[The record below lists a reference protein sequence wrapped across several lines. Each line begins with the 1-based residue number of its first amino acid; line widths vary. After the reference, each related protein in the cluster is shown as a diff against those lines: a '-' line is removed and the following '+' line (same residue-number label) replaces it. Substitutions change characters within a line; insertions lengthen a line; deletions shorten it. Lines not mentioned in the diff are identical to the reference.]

1 MSIRAVCLVI
11 LLAAAYA
18 LAGRLG
24 LAIPYVGSSI
34 TLFWP
39 PAGIAVAALFVY
51 GPRCWPGIA
60 LGALLVNLWTG
71 SPLAIAMAIA
81 VGNTLGPVAV
91 VAMLR
96 RGGFQRTFD
105 RPRDVMLYGA
115 AVAAGMTLPAL
126 GGVVSLCASGA
137 IPSESFGDAWLMWWL
152 GDSVGALIVGP
163 VLLAFT
169 REKLRMIRARPGE
182 AAVLGVVALACAWL
196 IFSFTPR
203 PSVADPPYAFLS
215 IVPLVWAAFRFGP
228 LGASTIAL
236 LLSTVG
242 AWATA
247 TGHGQFRLDDARE
260 GLFLAWAYMATI
272 GAIGLM
278 ITAMQ
283 AERTRAIEGLAQ
295 SRTMLDAIRH
305 AQTQL
310 IVDMGSGRIL
320 DDLLGALASITR
332 SPFVFIAEVP
342 RDRDGRPNGSIC
354 EITNAAFASDQA
366 KEAHPGTLVGTVLPA
381 LLAAVRDGAQ
391 SIDADRGHNRL
402 GEWLPLET
410 PVSTFLA
417 LPLLQAG
424 TPIGVVGLANR
435 NGGYDARMPALLE
448 PFATTIAS
456 MIGFREAE
464 KVRRL
469 DEQRLNLALT
479 SGEMALFDWNVETGE
494 VLLNEQW
501 STMLGEPPARMH
513 TTFAALSALVHPD
526 DLESLRE
533 PLRAVLKGEASY
545 RVEHRVHSPAGRWI
559 WIRSDGQV
567 VQRDANGRAL
577 RVIGTNQPIGAHK
590 LAEQALRASEE
601 KFAKAFQLSPMLMA
615 ISTLADGRYV
625 DVNDTYERVTGFR
638 RDEVIGRSGL
648 DFSLWVDSREYD
660 RVLAA
665 IARDGRVRDCE
676 VRLRKKCGDVM
687 FCEVSCEPLVLNGV
701 PCMLSVTTDI
711 TQRKRDEAQ
720 MRLAS
725 KVLETTADAVVLSDA
740 EDRVIMVNAA
750 FSKMTGFTPDE
761 MLGKVLS
768 ESPFR
773 PIDSEQSAA
782 RMEIQRRQ
790 GYLTAEVVRHR
801 KDGSELPLWVAAS
814 NVCDDSGEIVNFV
827 RVFTD
832 ISQLKASQRQLEA
845 LASHDAL
852 TGLLNRRVFDDRLEH
867 ALRRTARTGE
877 GVALL
882 FIDLDRFKG
891 INDTYG
897 HDVGDFCL
905 QTVAARVRTCI
916 RGGDSVG
923 RLGGDEFA
931 VILEGADAASA
942 RRVGQRIV
950 EECGRPLSIGAR
962 TLRLSASVGVAIRGC
977 DGEDATSLLK
987 SADLAMYAG
996 KRAGGGMVRLH
1007 TTKLRVA
1014 EDSTVSGT

>member
-18 LAGRLG
+18 LAGRMG
-24 LAIPYVGSSI
+24 LAIPSIGSSI

-39 PAGIAVAALFVY
+39 PTGIAVAALFVC
-51 GPRCWPGIA
+51 GLRFWPGVA
-60 LGALLVNLWTG
+60 LGALLVNLWIG
-71 SPLAIAMAIA
+71 APLATAMAIA
-81 VGNTLGPVAV
+81 IGNTLGPVAV

-105 RPRDVMLYGA
+105 RPRHVMLYGA

-126 GGVVSLCASGA
+126 GGVVSLYASGA

-169 REKLRMIRARPGE
+169 REKLQMIRSRPGE
-182 AAVLGVVALACAWL
+182 AAALVVVALACAWL
-196 IFSFTPR
+196 IFSFTPK
-203 PSVADPPYAFLS
+203 PSASDPPYAFLS
-215 IVPLVWAAFRFGP
+215 IAPLVWAAFRFGP

-236 LLSTVG
+236 LFSTVG
-242 AWATA
+242 AWATV
-247 TGHGQFRLDDARE
+247 TGHGQFRLDDVRE
-260 GLFLAWAYMATI
+260 GLFLQWAYMATI
-272 GAIGLM
+272 GGIGLM

-295 SRTMLDAIRH
+295 SRTMLDAIRRG
-305 AQTQL
+305 QTQL
-310 IVDMGSGRIL
+310 IVDMDSGRTL
-320 DDLLGALASITR
+320 DDLLGALASVTR
-332 SPFVFIAEVP
+332 SAFVFIAEIP
-342 RDRDGRPNGSIC
+342 RERDGRPNGSTC
-354 EITNAAFASDQA
+354 EITNAVFASDQA
-366 KEAHPGTLVGTVLPA
+366 KEAYPGTLVGTALPT
-381 LLAAVRDGAQ
+381 LLAAARDGAQ
-391 SIDADRGHNRL
+391 SIEVGRRQNLL

-417 LPLLQAG
+417 LPLLQG
-424 TPIGVVGLANR
+424 GEPIGVVGLANR
-435 NGGYDARMPALLE
+435 DGGYDAGMPALLE

-456 MIGFREAE
+456 IIGFREAKE
-464 KVRRL
+464 MRRL

-479 SGEMALFDWNVETGE
+479 SGEMALFDWNVDTGE

-501 STMLGEPPARMH
+501 SMMLGEPPARTR
-513 TTFAALSALVHPD
+513 TTFAALTALVHPD

-533 PLRAVLKGEASY
+533 PLRAVLKGAASY
-545 RVEHRVHSPAGRWI
+545 RVEHRVRSPAGRWI
-559 WIRSDGQV
+559 WIKSDGQV
-567 VQRDANGRAL
+567 VQRDAKGRAL
-577 RVIGTNQPIGAHK
+577 RVIGTNQPIDTRK

-601 KFAKAFQLSPMLMA
+601 KFARAFQLSPMLMA
-615 ISTLADGRYV
+615 ISTVADGRYV
-625 DVNDTYERVTGFR
+625 DVNDTYERVTGYC

-648 DFSLWVDSREYD
+648 DVALWVDSRERD

-665 IARDGRVRDCE
+665 VARDGRVRDCE
-676 VRLRKKCGDVM
+676 VRLRKKCGEVM
-687 FCEVSCEPLVLNGV
+687 FCEVSCEPLVLNGI

-711 TQRKRDEAQ
+711 TQRKRDEVQ

-740 EDRVIMVNAA
+740 EDRVIMVNPS

-773 PIDSEQSAA
+773 PIDPEQSEA

-790 GYLTAEVVRHR
+790 GYLTAEVIRHR
-801 KDGSELPLWVAAS
+801 KDGSELPLWVTAS
-814 NVCDDSGEIVNFV
+814 NVCDDSGEIINFV

-877 GVALL
+877 DLTLL
-882 FIDLDRFKG
+882 FIDLDGFKR

-897 HDVGDFCL
+897 HDAGDLCL
-905 QTVAARVRTCI
+905 QTVAVRLRACI
-916 RGGDSVG
+916 RSGDSLC
-923 RLGGDEFA
+923 RFGGDEFA
-931 VILEGADAASA
+931 VILEGGDAASA

-950 EECGRPLSIGAR
+950 EECGRPLSIGDR
-962 TLRLSASVGVAIRGC
+962 TLCLSASVGVAIRGC

-996 KRAGGGMVRLH
+996 KRAGGGTVRLH
-1007 TTKLRVA
+1007 TTKLQVA
-1014 EDSTVSGT
+1014 EDATVSGT